1 MSFTDSPVTHPT
13 ATGSSVTDAPAS
25 ESPAPPAPQT
35 DHRALKPGPV
45 KGMLALIITGVTIGH
60 QNLLFA
66 LSPDVP
72 EGLEIAGYVMA
83 TTLAAIFAQFVVI
96 GLAFAR
102 SKMLPT
108 AMFGTVGL
116 GLIAQAACPIDGH
129 VSATAPGFIAQVV
142 SWLAYGVFAI
152 WVLGQNRQAA

>member
-1 MSFTDSPVTHPT
+1 MPITDSRLNTEAAADPV
-13 ATGSSVTDAPAS
+13 APPG
-25 ESPAPPAPQT
+25 PAPDRTLSA
-35 DHRALKPGPV
+35 GPV
-45 KGMLALIITGVTIGH
+45 KSMLAVIVTAVTIGH

-66 LSPDVP
+66 LSPELP
-72 EGLEIAGYVMA
+72 EGLEVAGYVMA
-83 TTLAAIFAQFVVI
+83 TTLVAIIAQFAVI

-129 VSATAPGFIAQVV
+129 VSASAPGFIGQVV
-142 SWLAYGVFAI
+142 SWLAYGLFAI
-152 WVLGQNRQAA
+152 WVLGQNRQPAA